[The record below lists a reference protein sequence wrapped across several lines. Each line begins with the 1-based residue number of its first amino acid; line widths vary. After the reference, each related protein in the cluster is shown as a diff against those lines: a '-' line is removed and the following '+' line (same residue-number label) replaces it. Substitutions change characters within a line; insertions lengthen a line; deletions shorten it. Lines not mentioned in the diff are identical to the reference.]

1 MVYDYILL
9 IITVLNGYWCHEY
22 LIKKQ
27 QRSII
32 MKRVLKKV
40 TALLLCGSILFG
52 GGSFVSASETNYF
65 DSSESYT
72 RDGIEVT
79 AIYKKAIGDK
89 VLSIESYAYSAWIQL
104 EKTFLWPNYMQVK
117 EEGLIDQTTTYEK
130 WLQDNNYGAVAGF
143 DTDKFEVV
151 RQGRTTAYNK
161 AKFVN
166 TIQKGDF
173 VVVSGV
179 RGPLCIV

>member
-72 RDGIEVT
+72 RDG
-79 AIYKKAIGDK
+79 YRGY
-89 VLSIESYAYSAWIQL
+89 SYL
-104 EKTFLWPNYMQVK
+104 
-117 EEGLIDQTTTYEK
+117 
-130 WLQDNNYGAVAGF
+130 
-143 DTDKFEVV
+143 
-151 RQGRTTAYNK
+151 
-161 AKFVN
+161 
-166 TIQKGDF
+166 
-173 VVVSGV
+173 
-179 RGPLCIV
+179 